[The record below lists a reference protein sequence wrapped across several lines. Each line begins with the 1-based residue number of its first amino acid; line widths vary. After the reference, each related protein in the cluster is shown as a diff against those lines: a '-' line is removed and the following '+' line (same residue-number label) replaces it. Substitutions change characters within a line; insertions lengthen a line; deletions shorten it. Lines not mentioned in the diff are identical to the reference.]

1 VQGRITLRD
10 VTAQA
15 IRPGRRRG
23 EATVATIARLAG
35 VSPPT
40 VSKVLNG
47 RSGVAEDTRQ
57 RVEALLQQH
66 GYRRPDAVAPAAVL
80 EVVFHALEGQA
91 AVAIMRGVEEVA
103 RTRELAVGFSELTG
117 RNTDRR
123 GWVDQVLARRPTG
136 VITVYASFTPREQA
150 RFAAAGIP
158 LVALDPTGEPL
169 HTTPSVGAANWN
181 GGLAAARHLIE
192 LGHRRIAVIGG
203 PVSYLCSRA
212 RLDGFHAAMDE
223 AGIPVDPALVRHGR
237 FMFDDGLAHGV
248 ALLKFHDPP
257 TAIVC
262 GDDLQAM
269 GVYEAARQ
277 LGLRIPDDLSVVGF
291 DDIDYAQW
299 MGPPLTTV
307 RQPLAKMGATA
318 AELVLRLADG
328 EELTQTRVEL
338 ATSLIV
344 RGSTAPPRRT

>member
-1 VQGRITLRD
+1 

-15 IRPGRRRG
+15 VRPGRRRG

-57 RVEALLQQH
+57 RVEALLREH
-66 GYRRPDAVAPAAVL
+66 GYRRPDAVIPSAVL
-80 EVVFHALEGQA
+80 EVVFHALEGHA

-103 RTRELAVGFSELTG
+103 RTRELAVGFSELSG

-123 GWVDQVLARRPTG
+123 GWVEQVLARRPTG
-136 VITVYASFTPREQA
+136 VIGVYASFSPREQA
-150 RFAAAGIP
+150 KFAAAGIP

-169 HTTPSVGAANWN
+169 HTTPSVGAANWS

-237 FMFDDGLAHGV
+237 FMFDDGLAHGL
-248 ALLKFHDPP
+248 ALLKFHEPP

-277 LGLRIPDDLSVVGF
+277 LGVRIPDELSVVGF

-318 AELVLRLADG
+318 AELVLMLADG
-328 EELTQTRVEL
+328 EEPTQTRVEL

-344 RGSTAPPRRT
+344 RGSSAPPRRT

>member
-1 VQGRITLRD
+1 

-15 IRPGRRRG
+15 VRPGRRRG

-57 RVEALLQQH
+57 RVEALLREH
-66 GYRRPDAVAPAAVL
+66 GYRRPDAVIPSAVL
-80 EVVFHALEGQA
+80 EVVFHALEGHA

-103 RTRELAVGFSELTG
+103 RTRELAVGFSELSG

-123 GWVDQVLARRPTG
+123 GWVEQVLARRPTG
-136 VITVYASFTPREQA
+136 VIGVYASFSPREQA

-169 HTTPSVGAANWN
+169 HTTPSVGAANWS

-237 FMFDDGLAHGV
+237 FMFDDGLAHGL
-248 ALLKFHDPP
+248 ALLKFHEPP

-277 LGLRIPDDLSVVGF
+277 LGVRIPDELSVVGF

-318 AELVLRLADG
+318 AELVLMLADG
-328 EELTQTRVEL
+328 EEPTQTRVEL

>member
-1 VQGRITLRD
+1 MRD

-47 RSGVAEDTRQ
+47 RSGVAEDTRE
-57 RVEALLQQH
+57 RVEALLREH
-66 GYRRPDAVAPAAVL
+66 GYRRPDAVLPAAVL

-103 RTRELAVGFSELTG
+103 RTRELAVGFSEISG
-117 RNTDRR
+117 RNSDKR
-123 GWVDQVLARRPTG
+123 GWVEQVLARRPTG
-136 VITVYASFTPREQA
+136 VIGVYASFSPREQA

-169 HTTPSVGAANWN
+169 HTTPSVGAANWS
-181 GGLAAARHLIE
+181 GGLAAARHVIE

-203 PVSYLCSRA
+203 PVSFLCSRA

-223 AGIPVDPALVRHGR
+223 AGIPVDPALIRHGR
-237 FMFDDGLAHGV
+237 FMFDDGLSHGL
-248 ALLKFHDPP
+248 ALLKFREPP
-257 TAIVC
+257 TAIIC

-277 LGLRIPDDLSVVGF
+277 LGLRIPDDLSVIGF

-318 AELVLRLADG
+318 AELVLMLADG
-328 EELTQTRVEL
+328 EEPTQTRVEL

-344 RGSTAPPRRT
+344 RGSTAPPRRA

>member
-1 VQGRITLRD
+1 
-10 VTAQA
+10 
-15 IRPGRRRG
+15 
-23 EATVATIARLAG
+23 
-35 VSPPT
+35 
-40 VSKVLNG
+40 
-47 RSGVAEDTRQ
+47 VAEDTRQ
-57 RVEALLQQH
+57 RVEALLREH
-66 GYRRPDAVAPAAVL
+66 GYRRPDAVIPSAVL
-80 EVVFHALEGQA
+80 EVVFHALEGHA

-103 RTRELAVGFSELTG
+103 RTRELAVGFSELSG

-123 GWVDQVLARRPTG
+123 GWVEQVLARRPTG
-136 VITVYASFTPREQA
+136 VIGVYASFSPREQA

-169 HTTPSVGAANWN
+169 HTTPSVGAANWS

-237 FMFDDGLAHGV
+237 FMFDDGLAHGL
-248 ALLKFHDPP
+248 ALLKFHEPP

-277 LGLRIPDDLSVVGF
+277 LGVRIPDELSVVGF

-318 AELVLRLADG
+318 AELVLMLADG
-328 EELTQTRVEL
+328 EEPTQTRVEL

>member
-1 VQGRITLRD
+1 

-15 IRPGRRRG
+15 VRPGRRRG

-57 RVEALLQQH
+57 RVEALLREH
-66 GYRRPDAVAPAAVL
+66 GYRRPDAVIPSAVL
-80 EVVFHALEGQA
+80 EVVFHALEGHA

-103 RTRELAVGFSELTG
+103 RTRELAVGFSELSG

-123 GWVDQVLARRPTG
+123 GWVEQVLARRPTG
-136 VITVYASFTPREQA
+136 VIGVYASFSPREQA
-150 RFAAAGIP
+150 KFAAAGIP

-169 HTTPSVGAANWN
+169 HTTPSVGAANWS

-237 FMFDDGLAHGV
+237 FMFDDGLAHGL
-248 ALLKFHDPP
+248 ALLKFHEPP

-277 LGLRIPDDLSVVGF
+277 LGVRIPDELSVVGF

-318 AELVLRLADG
+318 AELVLMLADG
-328 EELTQTRVEL
+328 EEPTQTRVEL